1 MEQAEFE
8 GVDADVRALRS
19 ELKKA
24 EAALKRSKTKDYY
37 NILGASFSLL
47 EVGVINV
54 YDRTQASRKTAP
66 NSKSRKPID
75 AKVSSTTQTKEATR
89 RNLNW

>member
-37 NILGASFSLL
+37 SILGTSLSAL
-47 EVGVINV
+47 EV
-54 YDRTQASRKTAP
+54 
-66 NSKSRKPID
+66 
-75 AKVSSTTQTKEATR
+75 VS
-89 RNLNW
+89 